1 MARNHRPRLA
11 DEAQVRLTPQDLEKL
26 KAVVLDANAYGHAR
40 PDLDQLGRWAQ
51 RLAGMGVET
60 WVPEPVAWEWAEHL
74 ASDWQVLKSA
84 ARNERKRLQSA
95 GLDVPAPAGYGTRDD
110 VITAVLENLAKISN
124 VKIIKL
130 TGRSAIEGLKD
141 QVLLRPPAKR
151 KGAAD
156 PDEAIKT
163 GASDSA
169 WLRDILELAAPDEVL
184 IITSDGDVRAAF
196 EAWKKPV
203 PNLRKLEELRPTLFD
218 LSVDD
223 GHARSAIIRYL
234 TARLPADQQ
243 EEDALDIG
251 RIVGLEAAFTRKL
264 EEEDTGLSSP
274 SSYGASVTGLV
285 ALAGIGVVHVAAGE
299 SSDQVPSD
307 RRRGPT
313 DPGTANRETAD
324 AMVFFLATGEAT
336 IQRLLHGGDPQ
347 IAVVPISNVLVR
359 ANLTFQFADGV
370 ITSMSADTDATAM
383 LLERA
388 FDESDEAEADLIDAL
403 NTVPGIALEDG
414 TLEDRQRFDIPGASA
429 HVVIDVTRDGESW
442 TAEIDLWH
450 GDDEENLVGTIGVEC
465 EYNADSWWG
474 GSRDGFQGPDAYPV
488 AVYGDE
494 LHERHG
500 IWSLPAWLLKHI
512 TWPRFPVLGTE
523 TQPATTDDEPEDT

>member
-1 MARNHRPRLA
+1 MARTPRPRPA
-11 DEAQVRLTPQDLEKL
+11 DQAQVRLTPQDLEKL

-74 ASDWQVLKSA
+74 ASDWQVLKGA

-95 GLDVPAPAGYGTRDD
+95 GLDIPAPAGYATRDD
-110 VITAVLENLAKISN
+110 VITAVLENLAKIPN

-151 KGAAD
+151 KGAKD
-156 PDEAIKT
+156 PAEAIKT

-169 WLRDILELAAPDEVL
+169 WLRDILELADPDEVL
-184 IITSDGDVRAAF
+184 IVTSDGDVRAAF

-243 EEDALDIG
+243 DEDALDIG

-264 EEEDTGLSSP
+264 EEEDTGLSP

-285 ALAGIGVVHVAAGE
+285 ALAGIGVVHVEAGE
-299 SSDQVPSD
+299 SAKQALPD
-307 RRRGPT
+307 RRREPT
-313 DPGTANRETAD
+313 DPGTVNRETAD

-336 IQRLLHGGDPQ
+336 IQRLLHGGDPEV
-347 IAVVPISNVLVR
+347 AVVPISNVLVR

-370 ITSMSADTDATAM
+370 IVSMSADTDATAI

-388 FDESDEAEADLIDAL
+388 FDESDEAETDLIDAL
-403 NTVPGIALEDG
+403 NTVPGIVLEDG
-414 TLEDRQRFDIPGASA
+414 VLGDRQRFGIPGTSA
-429 HVVIDVTRDGESW
+429 HVVIDVTRDGEDW
-442 TAEIDLWH
+442 TAEINLWH
-450 GDDEENLVGTIGVEC
+450 GNDEEDLVGTIGVEC
-465 EYNADSWWG
+465 EYNADTWWG
-474 GSRDGFQGPDAYPV
+474 GSRDGFQGPDAYPI

-500 IWSLPAWLLKHI
+500 IWSLPAWLIEHI
-512 TWPRFPVLGTE
+512 TWPRFPALAAE
-523 TQPATTDDEPEDT
+523 MQPATAEDEPTDT

>member
-1 MARNHRPRLA
+1 V
-11 DEAQVRLTPQDLEKL
+11 DEAQVRLAPQDLEKL

-74 ASDWQVLKSA
+74 ARDWQVLKGA
-84 ARNERKRLQSA
+84 ASNERKRLQSA
-95 GLDVPAPAGYGTRDD
+95 GLEVPAPAGYATRDD
-110 VITAVLENLAKISN
+110 VIAAVLENLAKMPN
-124 VKIIKL
+124 VKVIKL

-141 QVLLRPPAKR
+141 QVLLRRPAKL
-151 KGAAD
+151 KGAEDLAK
-156 PDEAIKT
+156 ATKT

-169 WLRDILELAAPDEVL
+169 WLRDVLELADPDEVL
-184 IITSDGDVRAAF
+184 IVTSDGDVRAAF

-203 PNLRKLEELRPTLFD
+203 PNLRTLAELRPTLFD

-243 EEDALDIG
+243 DEDALDIG

-264 EEEDTGLSSP
+264 EEENTGLNSP
-274 SSYGASVTGLV
+274 SGYGASVTGLV
-285 ALAGIGVVHVAAGE
+285 ALAGIGVVRVEAGE
-299 SSDQVPSD
+299 SADQVPSD
-307 RRRGPT
+307 LRRGPT
-313 DPGTANRETAD
+313 DPGTASRETAD

-336 IQRLLHGGDPQ
+336 IQRLLHGGDPEV
-347 IAVVPISNVLVR
+347 AVVPISNVLVR
-359 ANLTFQFADGV
+359 ANLTFQFADGI

-388 FDESDEAEADLIDAL
+388 FNESDEAETEFIDAL
-403 NTVPGIALEDG
+403 NTVPGIALVDG
-414 TLEDRQRFDIPGASA
+414 ALEDRQRFDIPGTSA
-429 HVVIDVTRDGESW
+429 HVVIDVTRDGENW
-442 TAEIDLWH
+442 IAEIDLWH
-450 GDDEENLVGTIGVEC
+450 GDDDEEKLVGTIGVEC
-465 EYNADSWWG
+465 EYNVDTWWG

-488 AVYGDE
+488 GVYGDE
-494 LHERHG
+494 LHEGHG
-500 IWSLPAWLLKHI
+500 IWSVPAWLLKHI
-512 TWPRFPVLGTE
+512 SWPRFPVLATG
-523 TQPATTDDEPEDT
+523 TQPATTDDEPADT

>member
-1 MARNHRPRLA
+1 MARTRPRPA

-51 RLAGMGVET
+51 RLAGMEVET

-74 ASDWQVLKSA
+74 VRDWQFLKTA
-84 ARNERKRLQSA
+84 ASNERKRLQSA
-95 GLDVPAPAGYGTRDD
+95 GIDVPAPAGYANRDE
-110 VITAVLENLAKISN
+110 VIAAVLENLAKIPN
-124 VKIIKL
+124 VKVIKL

-141 QVLLRPPAKR
+141 QVLLRPPAKH
-151 KGAAD
+151 KGAED
-156 PDEAIKT
+156 PAKATKT

-169 WLRDILELAAPDEVL
+169 WLRDVLELADPDEIL
-184 IITSDGDVRAAF
+184 IVTSDGDVRAAF
-196 EAWKKPV
+196 EAWNKPV
-203 PNLRKLEELRPTLFD
+203 PNLRTLAELRPTLFD

-234 TARLPADQQ
+234 TARLPTDQQ
-243 EEDALDIG
+243 DEDALDIG
-251 RIVGLEAAFTRKL
+251 RIVGLEASFTRKL

-285 ALAGIGVVHVAAGE
+285 ALAGIGVVRVEAGE
-299 SSDQVPSD
+299 SADQVPSD
-307 RRRGPT
+307 RRRRPT

-336 IQRLLHGGDPQ
+336 IQRLLHGGDPEV
-347 IAVVPISNVLVR
+347 AVVPISNVLVR

-388 FDESDEAEADLIDAL
+388 FDESDEAETDLIDAL
-403 NTVPGIALEDG
+403 NTVPGVAVEDGVLEDQ
-414 TLEDRQRFDIPGASA
+414 QRFDIPGTSA
-429 HVVIDVTRDGESW
+429 HVVIDVTRDCENW
-442 TAEIDLWH
+442 TAEINLWH
-450 GDDEENLVGTIGVEC
+450 GDDDEQFVGTIGVEC
-465 EYNADSWWG
+465 EYNADTWWG

-488 AVYGDE
+488 VVYGDD

-500 IWSLPAWLLKHI
+500 IWSLPAWLLEHI
-512 TWPRFPVLGTE
+512 TWPRFPVLATE
-523 TQPATTDDEPEDT
+523 TQPARTEDEPADT